1 VLFVGNGAP
10 MFIEGF
16 VEREKL
22 ADLPI
27 TIVTDPSL
35 KVFEAADL
43 ERSVMSTVGAKA
55 IKAAWRARKAGY
67 RQPGIEGD
75 KLQQGGMLLLDRGG
89 AAVFYHR
96 NDHLGHHADPQAV
109 VAAARTA
116 AAA

>member
-1 VLFVGNGAP
+1 

-16 VEREKL
+16 VEREQL
-22 ADLPI
+22 ADQPI

-43 ERSVMSTVGAKA
+43 ERSVLATVGAKA

-75 KLQQGGMLLLDRGG
+75 KLQQGGMLLLDRAGQP
-89 AAVFYHR
+89 VFYHH
-96 NDHLGHHADPQAV
+96 NDHLGDHADPKAIV
-109 VAAARTA
+109 DAARRLA
-116 AAA
+116 S